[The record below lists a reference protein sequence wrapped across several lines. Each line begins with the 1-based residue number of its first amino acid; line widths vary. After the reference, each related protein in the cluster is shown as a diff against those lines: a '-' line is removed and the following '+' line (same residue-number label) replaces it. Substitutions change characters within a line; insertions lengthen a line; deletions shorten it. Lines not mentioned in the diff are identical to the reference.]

1 MDQLFFWEGWMA
13 GPWPEWSRGVQHSET
28 ATGRAAGGTTAD
40 EGDTTPFQLPLG
52 KRKEENCPRDCLL

>member
-1 MDQLFFWEGWMA
+1 MA